1 MKRLLAALIVVSF
14 VALPALAELPAIKQ
28 GLKDKTPALTTP
40 QQKLKQLPKTA
51 ILPQT
56 GQDGGSQA
64 QTEETTP
71 QPAAAIE
78 FVGFEVGPQAPPSSC
93 MLKWTITYRNTGS
106 APSGN
111 LLLRYVH
118 RTAAGVNESEPYE
131 AELDPVAA
139 GATSGAVGL
148 VPSRAYQE
156 VAIELRD
163 GGNVLAAAVYAL
175 PASVA
180 PSADN
185 LAIGAPVVSSGLIS
199 FDILNTGDSDVS
211 EFNYVVQGVVDPANP
226 MRETLS
232 AGSVQCLPAG
242 GSENARVDI
251 PLNPYPAYTI
261 ILYTDSVGRP
271 LSERTATPN

>member
-1 MKRLLAALIVVSF
+1 MKRLLAALIFVSF
-14 VALPALAELPAIKQ
+14 AVLPALAELPAVKEGIK
-28 GLKDKTPALTTP
+28 GKTPALTTP

-51 ILPQT
+51 IVPQT
-56 GQDGGSQA
+56 GQDGGSQP

-78 FVGFEVGPQAPPSSC
+78 FLGFEVGHQAPPNSC
-93 MLKWTITYRNTGS
+93 MLKWTISYRNTGS

-111 LLLRYVH
+111 LLLRSVH
-118 RTAAGVNESEPYE
+118 RKAAGVNESEPYE

-148 VPSRAYQE
+148 VPSREYEE
-156 VAIELRD
+156 VFIELRD

-185 LAIGAPVVSSGLIS
+185 LAIGDPVVSSGRIS
-199 FDILNTGDSDVS
+199 FDIRNTGNSDVN
-211 EFNYVVQGVVDPANP
+211 EFNYVVHGVVDPASP

-242 GSENARVDI
+242 GSQNARVDI
-251 PLNPYPAYTI
+251 PLNPYPAYNI
-261 ILYTDSVGRP
+261 ILYTDSVARP